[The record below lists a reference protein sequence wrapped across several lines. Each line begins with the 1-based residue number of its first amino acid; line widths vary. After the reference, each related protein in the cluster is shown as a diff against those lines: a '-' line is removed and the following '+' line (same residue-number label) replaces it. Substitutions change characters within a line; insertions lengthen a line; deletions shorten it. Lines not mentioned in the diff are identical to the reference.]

1 MLRTVYFYT
10 LLWIGLLLT
19 IPAMLVVEAVNLFSK
34 PKAETFAHSV
44 AKIWGKSVVA
54 ISGSKVEITGLENIP
69 KEGSVLFISNHQS
82 NFDIPILLGYL
93 NSPVG
98 FLAKEEIRKI
108 PILGRWMN
116 HINCVY
122 MDRSNPRDSLK
133 AIGRAAKIVGGG
145 HPMCVFPE
153 GTRSGSENIGEF
165 KAGAF
170 KIYTKSKAAVLPV
183 AIDGTWRMQGR
194 NTLQVKPARVKV
206 SVLKPVDF
214 GEILQRDTSAIS
226 EKVKSEIQN
235 ELNRKND

>member
-1 MLRTVYFYT
+1 MFRTVCFYT
-10 LLWIGLLLT
+10 LLWISLLLT
-19 IPAMLVVEAVNLFSK
+19 IPAMIVVEIVSLISK
-34 PKAETFAHSV
+34 PKAEAFAHIVSR
-44 AKIWGKSVVA
+44 IWGKSVIG
-54 ISGSKVEITGLENIP
+54 ISGSKVEIVGLENIP
-69 KEGSVLFISNHQS
+69 KEGPVLFISNHQS
-82 NFDIPILLGYL
+82 NFDIPVLLGYL
-93 NSPVG
+93 DSSVG

-108 PILGRWMN
+108 PILGRWMRYLN
-116 HINCVY
+116 SVF

-133 AIGRAAKIVGGG
+133 AIGRAAKTVADG

-194 NTLQVKPARVKV
+194 DTLRVKPASVKV

-214 GEILQRDTSAIS
+214 GEISLRDTSAIS

-235 ELNRKND
+235 ELNRKK